1 MIIDELIAV
10 LGFDVKGEENLSRF
24 NKALENTAKSAGELA
39 TKIGNAATLV
49 GAALTVGFGA
59 LGKSVISTGATFESL
74 RTQLTSLEG
83 SAEKAEES
91 LAWVKKFGQE
101 TPLSLTEAA
110 NAFAMMRN
118 FGLDPTNGSLQA
130 IVDNASLMNKGID
143 SVMGIILP
151 LGQAWS
157 AQKLQGQDMMQLINQ
172 GIPAWELLANSM
184 GKTVAETR
192 KLSEEGKIGRAE
204 MTKFFEALAKRGA
217 GASAR
222 MAKTWTGVMARMGDA
237 WEDFN
242 LRISEAGIFES
253 AKSRAE
259 ELLALFQRWQNDGT
273 MDRVAKKISNTMEA
287 ISDAVLVVI
296 DRISTHIKFLNDNW
310 DKLGGYI
317 NAAGIGMLLLVA
329 RANPVITAIGL
340 LAIVVDDFITYLEGG
355 ESVIGDF
362 IKRLQDM
369 TGMSEMLAGRI
380 TALSGVL
387 GAALFALGPKIFS
400 MFIKGSLRFLL
411 GPAGLTLLVADIV
424 AAFFG
429 VNLYEVGI
437 SWGKSLIDGIS
448 SAVES
453 IASIIPNAIFGGGAS
468 ENTKENYL
476 VDGKKQSFTLPNWL
490 TGMDSSLLSDN
501 FKNNMS
507 KMQSDRSPS
516 TLNDS
521 RDQSQTVNVNV
532 GGVTVNGAQNVTT
545 AAGAAVGNAVGKAA
559 AGAASGTPSRIV
571 NPGSSF

>member
-10 LGFDVKGEENLSRF
+10 LGFDVKGEANLSRF
-24 NKALENTAKSAGELA
+24 NKALDNTAQKASELA
-39 TKIGNAATLV
+39 TKIGNAATIM
-49 GAALTVGFGA
+49 GGALTAGLGA
-59 LGKSVISTGATFESL
+59 LGVSVINTGATFESL

-83 SAEKAEES
+83 SSEKAEES
-91 LAWVKKFGQE
+91 LAWIKKFGQE

-110 NAFAMMRN
+110 QAFAMMRN

-172 GIPAWELLANSM
+172 GIPAWELLSQVM

-204 MTKFFEALAKRGA
+204 MSKFFEALAKRGY

-242 LRISEAGIFES
+242 LRIAEAGIFES
-253 AKSRAE
+253 AKKRAE
-259 ELLALFQRWQNDGT
+259 ELLALFQTWQNDGT
-273 MDRVAKKISNTMEA
+273 MDRIAKKVSGAMER

-296 DRISTHIKFLNDNW
+296 ERIAHHIKYLNDNW
-310 DKLGGYI
+310 DELGGYI
-317 NAAGIGMLLLVA
+317 NAVGIALALLVA
-329 RANPVITAIGL
+329 RANPVMTALFVLG
-340 LAIVVDDFITYLEGG
+340 VVIEDLFTYLQGG
-355 ESVIGDF
+355 DSVIGRF
-362 IKRLQDM
+362 IKSLQDM
-369 TGMSEMLAGRI
+369 TGMSEVLAQHL
-380 TALSGVL
+380 TALGGIIGGVL
-387 GAALFALGPKIFS
+387 LSLGPKVFG
-400 MFIKGSLRFLL
+400 MFIKGGLRFLL
-411 GPAGLTLLVADIV
+411 GPAGLALLVADIV

-429 VNLYEVGI
+429 IDLFGAGVAMMGTLI
-437 SWGKSLIDGIS
+437 SGAIS
-448 SAVES
+448 AMPDLWSAIKGAFTFGEGPTKEQLARARDNGS
-453 IASIIPNAIFGGGAS
+453 KADQWFADNMPAWLNNAIG
-468 ENTKENYL
+468 NT
-476 VDGKKQSFTLPNWL
+476 SRMSP
-490 TGMDSSLLSDN
+490 DN
-501 FKNNMS
+501 AAAAAG
-507 KMQSDRSPS
+507 
-516 TLNDS
+516 TVNDS

-545 AAGAAVGNAVGKAA
+545 AAGAAVGSAVGKAA
-559 AGAASGTPSRIV
+559 AGAAAGTPSRIV